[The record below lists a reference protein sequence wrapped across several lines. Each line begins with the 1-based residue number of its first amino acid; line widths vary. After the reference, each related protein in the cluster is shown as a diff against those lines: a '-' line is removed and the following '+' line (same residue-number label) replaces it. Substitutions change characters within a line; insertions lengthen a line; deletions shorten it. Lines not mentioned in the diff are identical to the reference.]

1 MQHEVVVNASL
12 DEVVAWH
19 SRPGAIQRL
28 LPPWLPLEAIQ
39 EAESLESGVARLR
52 LLKLIPWSA
61 THQPDLYK
69 QNRLF
74 VDRLTTPVL
83 STLFDWDHYHQFDPI
98 GASATRV
105 TDRVQARVPDM
116 VLAQNLYYRARQ
128 VVGDFAAH
136 TMARRLGGNALTIAV
151 TGSTGLIGT
160 ALCALLSTGGHTV
173 IRLHRTPTQDKN
185 SRHWNPQDP
194 DPALLDGVDVVIHL
208 AGSPI
213 AGRFTNAHKRQLRDS
228 RIEPTRRLAQLVG
241 ERPFIV
247 ASAVGI
253 YGPDRGDEI
262 LTESS
267 ARGDGF
273 LADLVVEWERAADP
287 ARESGSRVVHVR
299 TGLVLS
305 PRGGLLAALRPLF
318 MAGLGGRIGR
328 GDQWMSWIGIDD
340 IIDVYLRCAVDDR
353 IQGPLNAVAPSPVTN
368 AQFTA
373 TLSRVVGMPAVLP
386 VPSQATALIFGH
398 EGAQEFVLAGQHV
411 LPVMLTDVGHVFR
424 YGDLES
430 TLRHLLGRMPEDT
443 LPPVDG
449 QR

>member
-1 MQHEVVVNASL
+1 MQHAVVVDAPI

-28 LPPWLPLEAIQ
+28 LPPWLPLEAVR
-39 EAESLESGVARLR
+39 EAESLESGVAELR
-52 LLKLIPWSA
+52 LLKFVPWSA
-61 THQPDLYK
+61 THQRNLFE

-83 STLFDWDHYHQFDPI
+83 STLLGWDHYHQFDPV
-98 GASATRV
+98 GPSATRV
-105 TDRVQARVPDM
+105 TDRVEARVPDKL
-116 VLAQNLYYRARQ
+116 LAQNLYYRARQ

-136 TMARRLGGNALTIAV
+136 SMASRLGGDAMTIAV

-160 ALCALLSTGGHTV
+160 ALCALLSTGGHRV
-173 IRLHRTPTQDKN
+173 IRLVRTPTQNQD
-185 SRHWNPQDP
+185 SRHWNPHEP

-208 AGSPI
+208 AGSSI
-213 AGRFTNAHKRQLRDS
+213 AGRFTDAHKRRLLES
-228 RIEPTRRLAQLVG
+228 RIGPTKKLARLVG

-253 YGPDRGDEI
+253 YGPDRGDEV

-267 ARGDGF
+267 KLGDGF
-273 LADLVVEWERAADP
+273 LADLVADWERAAAP

-318 MAGLGGRIGR
+318 MTGLGGRVGR
-328 GDQWMSWIGIDD
+328 GDQWMPWIGIDD
-340 IIDVYLRCAVDDR
+340 ILDVYLRCAVDN
-353 IQGPLNAVAPSPVTN
+353 QLVGPVNAVAPSQVTN
-368 AQFTA
+368 ADFTA
-373 TLSRVVGMPAVLP
+373 VLSRVVGMPALIP
-386 VPSQATALIFGH
+386 VPRQATSLLFGR
-398 EGAQEFVLAGQHV
+398 EGAREFVLAGQRV
-411 LPVMLTDVGHVFR
+411 LPTTLKSVGHNFR

-430 TLRHLLGRMPEDT
+430 TLRHVLGRMPANV
-443 LPPVDG
+443 LPPVRSG
-449 QR
+449 V